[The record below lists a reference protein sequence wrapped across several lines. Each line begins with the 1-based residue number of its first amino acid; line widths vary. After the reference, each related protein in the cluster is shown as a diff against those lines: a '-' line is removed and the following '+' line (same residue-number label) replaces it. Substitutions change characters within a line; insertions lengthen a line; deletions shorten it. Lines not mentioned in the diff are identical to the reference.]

1 MHQRT
6 GAKWRSEALRQRAA
20 VTAAKGFG
28 GFISFLFNSLTAEEP
43 HFGKKQPEIF

>member
-6 GAKWRSEALRQRAA
+6 GAKWRLEALRQRAA

-28 GFISFLFNSLTAEEP
+28 LWGFFPFFFPLF
-43 HFGKKQPEIF
+43 FF